1 MRLVPLLLLA
11 ACGSEPSDGD
21 ITGPYTGPTHRFVV
35 DAIDVPMNNT
45 TAREYAD
52 DLDGNKTRD
61 NQLGSVLSSLSG
73 NGNLTTHG
81 PDMIAAGSIASSV
94 EIVAHDLENDPI
106 VSVLYRGAPG
116 EAAIAVGGSLEAGT
130 FRSNRTAT
138 TEVPGSATLHL
149 PVFVDADPATIELGG
164 MEIDL
169 VTDGHGGFDG
179 WVRGVV
185 DPDEAK
191 HAAYLGAAQM
201 IDADPNGHMFFMRI
215 FDTTP
220 RDWKMSEEEFTNN
233 SLTESLFSPDV
244 TYRGHEMLAFAF
256 RVHLSPCESGRCA
269 TAPADACHDRVID
282 GNEIDVDCGG
292 SCALE
297 CPDGGRC
304 IEATDCDSGSCNGTT
319 CEAASCTDGVRNG
332 FETDVDC
339 GSTCGACEVGK
350 QCYSD
355 GDCGAGHSCGAPCTD
370 TICIDEYDR
379 CQ

>member
-1 MRLVPLLLLA
+1 MRFVPLLLLA
-11 ACGSEPSDGD
+11 ACATEPSGD
-21 ITGPYTGPTHRFVV
+21 VTGPYTGPTHRFVV
-35 DAIDVPMNNT
+35 DAIDVPLTNT
-45 TAREYAD
+45 KAREYAD
-52 DLDGNKTRD
+52 DLDGNKTPD
-61 NQLGSVLSSLSG
+61 NQLGMVLSTLSY

-81 PDMIAAGSIASSV
+81 ADMIAAGAISSSV
-94 EIVAHDLENDPI
+94 EIVAHDLQDDSI

-116 EAAIAVGGSLEAGT
+116 EQAVAVGGSIEAGT

-149 PVFVDADPATIELGG
+149 PVFVDSDPVAITLEG

-169 VTDGHGGFDG
+169 VADGHGGFDG

-201 IDADPNGHMFFMRI
+201 IAADPNGHMFFMRL
-215 FDTTP
+215 FDTAP
-220 RDWKMSEEEFTNN
+220 RDWQMSEAEFVDS
-233 SLTESLFSPDV
+233 SLIKSLFEPDV
-244 TYRGHEMLAFAF
+244 TYRNERRLSFAF
-256 RVHLSPCESGRCA
+256 RIHLSPCESGRCA
-269 TAPADACHDRVID
+269 AAPADACHDRVID

-292 SCALE
+292 SCDLE

-304 IEATDCDSGSCNGTT
+304 VEATDCDSGSCNGAT
-319 CEAASCTDGVRNG
+319 CEAATCTDGVRNG

-339 GSTCGACEVGK
+339 GSTCGPCAVGQ
-350 QCYSD
+350 QCFSD
-355 GDCGAGHSCGAPCTD
+355 SDCGTGHSCGAPCTE
-370 TICIDEYDR
+370 TLCIDEYDH